1 VAWPGGRAADTVG
14 RFREPQVVVPATG
27 EPIHGD
33 LAPDAFRISLDAPH
47 GRPGRSL
54 VAWLED
60 PDRSNPVQIVHRLS
74 G

>member
-1 VAWPGGRAADTVG
+1 LRQ
-14 RFREPQVVVPATG
+14 PQVVVPATG

-33 LAPDAFRISLDAPH
+33 LAPDALPDQPRRTAPH
-47 GRPGRSL
+47 GRLGRL
-54 VAWLED
+54 PDAWLED